1 MPRQKAPKAAQHDNI
16 DDQALKQGTQSLV
29 VVSQNAA
36 AVAEMVGYDLPYN
49 RERIVQEARF
59 YMGQSAEAMLEA
71 GKRFLVLKENEDHG
85 SFLEV
90 VEQQLGMEVRVVQK
104 MMQAAAKYLTNPALG
119 SNAKALS
126 HLGKTKLYEMMVMD
140 DDSLAELAE
149 GGTVAGLKLDDVE
162 RMSTREL
169 KAALREAQATAEATD
184 RVLSQKNKKIDQLQA
199 TLERKKAESS
209 PEEWA
214 WGPHRRALL
223 DAGESIANFAQT
235 ELRRAILDIREMGD
249 SEGGIPE
256 DIDALQG
263 AVLSSVMQSLVA
275 IQNDYGLQVD
285 LESIVVPPWSQGD
298 KSPKA
303 A

>member
-149 GGTVAGLKLDDVE
+149 GGTVAGCW
-162 RMSTREL
+162 MPA
-169 KAALREAQATAEATD
+169 KAAPT
-184 RVLSQKNKKIDQLQA
+184 
-199 TLERKKAESS
+199 
-209 PEEWA
+209 
-214 WGPHRRALL
+214 
-223 DAGESIANFAQT
+223 
-235 ELRRAILDIREMGD
+235 LRRPNCAAPSSTSAKWAIPR
-249 SEGGIPE
+249 
-256 DIDALQG
+256 A
-263 AVLSSVMQSLVA
+263 A
-275 IQNDYGLQVD
+275 
-285 LESIVVPPWSQGD
+285 
-298 KSPKA
+298 SPKISMRCRA
-303 A
+303 RSCPR